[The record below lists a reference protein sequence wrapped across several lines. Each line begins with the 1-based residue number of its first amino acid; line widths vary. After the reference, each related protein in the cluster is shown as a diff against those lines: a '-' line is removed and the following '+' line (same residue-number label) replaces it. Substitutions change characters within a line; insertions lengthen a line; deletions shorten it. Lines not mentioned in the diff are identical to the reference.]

1 MHFKQNCAYK
11 DNQGNYWFVRWV
23 DKKTVDNTN
32 PDLQKFS
39 KSLLTAGLLKF
50 ARPDYLPNDSF
61 TEYIFDAETG
71 EIQVPQSPYFEEH
84 YSISLSEDDVL
95 DYNINN
101 SLSLRS
107 LFNIIKNCIKRICT
121 RPANFEKFDMVRNV
135 SFKEDG
141 VIITKDELDSEFL
154 IYYPFTGIRQWEHAS
169 DLELVYRP
177 TKLVKS
183 NAK

>member
-1 MHFKQNCAYK
+1 M
-11 DNQGNYWFVRWV
+11 RWV
-23 DKKTVDNTN
+23 DKKTVYNTN

-50 ARPDYLPNDSF
+50 ARPDYLPNDGF

-71 EIQVPQSPYFEEH
+71 EIQVPYFKEQ
-84 YSISLSEDDVL
+84 YSISLNEDDVL
-95 DYNINN
+95 DYNINH
-101 SLSLRS
+101 S
-107 LFNIIKNCIKRICT
+107 LFDIIKNCIKRICT

-177 TKLVKS
+177 TKPVKT
-183 NAK
+183 NANNHQ

>member
-1 MHFKQNCAYK
+1 M
-11 DNQGNYWFVRWV
+11 
-23 DKKTVDNTN
+23 DNTN
-32 PDLQKFS
+32 PDLQKYS

-50 ARPDYLPNDSF
+50 ARPDYLPNDGF

-71 EIQVPQSPYFEEH
+71 DIQVPYFKEQ

-101 SLSLRS
+101 SL
-107 LFNIIKNCIKRICT
+107 FDIIKNCWKRITT
-121 RPANFEKFDMVRNV
+121 RPAEFKKFDMVRCL

-141 VIITKDELDSEFL
+141 VIITKDELDNQFL

-169 DLELVYRP
+169 DLEFVYRP
-177 TKLVKS
+177 TKPVRPSDANK
-183 NAK
+183 

>member
-1 MHFKQNCAYK
+1 MHFKQNCAYQ
-11 DNQGNYWFVRWV
+11 DNEGNYWFVRWV
-23 DKKTVDNTN
+23 NKKTVDNTT

-50 ARPDYLPNDSF
+50 ARPDYLPNDGF

-71 EIQVPQSPYFEEH
+71 DIQVPYFKEQ

-101 SLSLRS
+101 SL
-107 LFNIIKNCIKRICT
+107 FDIIKNCWKRITT
-121 RPANFEKFDMVRNV
+121 RPAEFKKFDMVRCL

-141 VIITKDELDSEFL
+141 VIITKDELDNQFL

-169 DLELVYRP
+169 DLEFVYRP
-177 TKLVKS
+177 TKPVRPSDANK
-183 NAK
+183 

>member
-23 DKKTVDNTN
+23 DKKTVDNTT

-50 ARPDYLPNDSF
+50 ARPDYLPNDGF

-71 EIQVPQSPYFEEH
+71 EIQVPYFEDH

-95 DYNINN
+95 DYNIKPTLLNK
-101 SLSLRS
+101 L
-107 LFNIIKNCIKRICT
+107 KNCIKRICT
-121 RPANFEKFDMVRNV
+121 RPANFEKFDMVYCL

-141 VIITKDELDSEFL
+141 VIITKDELDNQFL
-154 IYYPFTGIRQWEHAS
+154 VYYPISGLRQWEHAS
-169 DLELVYRP
+169 DLEFMFKPVRLD
-177 TKLVKS
+177 
-183 NAK
+183 AKHQ

>member
-1 MHFKQNCAYK
+1 MRFKQNCAYK

-32 PDLQKFS
+32 PDLQKYS

-50 ARPDYLPNDSF
+50 ARPDYLPNDGF

-71 EIQVPQSPYFEEH
+71 EMQVPYFEGQ
-84 YSISLSEDDVL
+84 YSIVLNEDNVL

-107 LFNIIKNCIKRICT
+107 LSLRSLFDRIKNCIKRICT
-121 RPANFEKFDMVRNV
+121 RPAEFEKFDMVRCL

-141 VIITKDELDSEFL
+141 VIITKDELDNEFL

-177 TKLVKS
+177 TKTS
-183 NAK
+183 

>member
-1 MHFKQNCAYK
+1 M
-11 DNQGNYWFVRWV
+11 
-23 DKKTVDNTN
+23 
-32 PDLQKFS
+32 QKFS

-50 ARPDYLPNDSF
+50 ARPDYLPNDGF
-61 TEYIFDAETG
+61 TEHIFDAETG
-71 EIQVPQSPYFEEH
+71 EIQVPYFEEQ

-107 LFNIIKNCIKRICT
+107 LFDIIKNCIKRICT
-121 RPANFEKFDMVRNV
+121 RPANFEKFDMVRCL

-141 VIITKDELDSEFL
+141 VIITKDELDNQFL

-169 DLELVYRP
+169 DLEFVFKP
-177 TKLVKS
+177 VKS
-183 NAK
+183 NANK

>member
-1 MHFKQNCAYK
+1 M
-11 DNQGNYWFVRWV
+11 
-23 DKKTVDNTN
+23 DNTT

-50 ARPDYLPNDSF
+50 ARPDYLPNDGF

-71 EIQVPQSPYFEEH
+71 DIQVPYFKEQ

-101 SLSLRS
+101 SL
-107 LFNIIKNCIKRICT
+107 FDIIKNCWKRITT
-121 RPANFEKFDMVRNV
+121 RPAEFKKFDMVRCL

-141 VIITKDELDSEFL
+141 VIITKDELDNQFL

-169 DLELVYRP
+169 DLEFVYRP
-177 TKLVKS
+177 TKPVRPSDANK
-183 NAK
+183 

>member
-50 ARPDYLPNDSF
+50 ARPDYLPNDGF

-71 EIQVPQSPYFEEH
+71 EIQVTYFKEQ

-101 SLSLRS
+101 SL
-107 LFNIIKNCIKRICT
+107 FDIIKNCFKRICT
-121 RPANFEKFDMVRNV
+121 RPAEFEKFDMVRCL

-141 VIITKDELDSEFL
+141 VIITKDELDNQFL
-154 IYYPFTGIRQWEHAS
+154 IYYPFTGVRQWEHAS
-169 DLELVYRP
+169 DLEFVYRP
-177 TKLVKS
+177 VRAVVS
-183 NAK
+183 NANHQ

>member
-1 MHFKQNCAYK
+1 MHFKQNCAYQ
-11 DNQGNYWFVRWV
+11 DNEGNYWFVRWV
-23 DKKTVDNTN
+23 DKKTVYNTT
-32 PDLQKFS
+32 PDLQNFS

-50 ARPDYLPNDSF
+50 ARPDYLPNDGF
-61 TEYIFDAETG
+61 TEYLFDAETG
-71 EIQVPQSPYFEEH
+71 EIQVPYFEEH

-95 DYNINN
+95 DYNINH
-101 SLSLRS
+101 S
-107 LFNIIKNCIKRICT
+107 LFDIIKNCIKRLMT

-177 TKLVKS
+177 TKPVKT
-183 NAK
+183 NANNHQ

>member
-1 MHFKQNCAYK
+1 MRFKQNCAYK

-23 DKKTVDNTN
+23 DKKTVYNTT

-50 ARPDYLPNDSF
+50 ARPDYLPNDGF

-71 EIQVPQSPYFEEH
+71 EMQVPYFEEQ

-95 DYNINN
+95 DYNIKPTLLNK
-101 SLSLRS
+101 L
-107 LFNIIKNCIKRICT
+107 KNCIKRLMT
-121 RPANFEKFDMVRNV
+121 RPANFEKFDMVRCL

-141 VIITKDELDSEFL
+141 VIITKDELDNEFL

-169 DLELVYRP
+169 DLEFVYRP
-177 TKLVKS
+177 TKPVRPSDANK
-183 NAK
+183 

>member
-1 MHFKQNCAYK
+1 M
-11 DNQGNYWFVRWV
+11 
-23 DKKTVDNTN
+23 
-32 PDLQKFS
+32 
-39 KSLLTAGLLKF
+39 KF

-71 EIQVPQSPYFEEH
+71 EIQVPYFEEH

-101 SLSLRS
+101 SL
-107 LFNIIKNCIKRICT
+107 FNRIKNCIKRICT